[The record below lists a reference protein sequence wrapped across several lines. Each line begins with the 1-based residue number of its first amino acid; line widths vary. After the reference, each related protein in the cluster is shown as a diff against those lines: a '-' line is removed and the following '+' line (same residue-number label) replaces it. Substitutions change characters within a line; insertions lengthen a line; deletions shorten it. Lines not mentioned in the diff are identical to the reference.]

1 MKIAFLSDL
10 HLEFY
15 SVNLNNLLTIQ
26 IAKFCKQHEAD
37 CFVIAGDIHPTPS
50 QAIAWLINLHA
61 ILNKPI
67 YIVLG
72 NHDFYGGYL
81 ANEAEYIHYGDNRFA
96 VLDASCPVIHNDVH
110 FFGATYWTAFDVL
123 GEANI
128 HTSMQAS
135 SNYMYDYRAI
145 KNIDGTLFAPNDSR
159 ILHHKEKAKI
169 LNSVNIWDD
178 VKKVIVTH
186 HVPIVEAR
194 HPSYPLDLRAG
205 GFYSD
210 GRDVLRAIED
220 KNVSAWIFGHHHCNI
235 DLEINGTR
243 FLSAQRGYP
252 NEMGELKIGIVEI

>member
-1 MKIAFLSDL
+1 MKIAYLSDL

-15 SVNLNNLLTIQ
+15 DMTANALLIHN
-26 IAKFCKQHEAD
+26 IAKFCGENQAD
-37 CFVIAGDIHPTPS
+37 CFVIAGDIHPNPS
-50 QAIAWLINLHA
+50 YTIAWLNEFRIA
-61 ILNKPI
+61 LNVPI

-72 NHDFYGGYL
+72 NHDFYGGSL
-81 ANEAEYIHYGDNRFA
+81 HNLNLIHSSLEGNVFL
-96 VLDASCPVIHNDVH
+96 LDHTLPRKFDDVY

-128 HTSMQAS
+128 EASMQAS

-145 KNIDGTLFAPNDSR
+145 KHLDGTPFSPQHSR
-159 ILHHKEKAKI
+159 EIHLNEKRDLLYSI
-169 LNSVNIWDD
+169 DVWNN

-210 GRDVLRAIED
+210 GRDVIRAIED

-243 FLSAQRGYP
+243 FISAQRGYP
-252 NEMGELKIGIVEI
+252 NEIGRLEIGLIEV